1 MAKPA
6 AGSLSATAATGVVGV
21 TGAAGG
27 ASVKSSHGVTNA
39 ATVTGVAVKGASAN
53 LARAL
58 SAAAAAL
65 GAVRA
70 GQALDEALARATQA
84 LPPPERAAAQD
95 IAYHACRCLNLLDAL
110 AGGLMKKPNPL
121 ADDLLR
127 VSLSELISHPDRAH
141 TIVDQAVSASAS
153 RTALKPLVNGVL
165 RTYLR
170 EAATRLAAARRSE
183 AVRLQYPQWWITRVR
198 TAWPQQWE
206 SILAAGNTHAPMT
219 LRVNRRCGSAEQY
232 ARELEQANIAA
243 ERVGTDAFRLARP
256 QPAARLPGFA
266 EGRVSVQDLGAQC
279 AASLLDVHA
288 GMRVLDA
295 CAAPGGK
302 TAHIL
307 ERTDCEVIA
316 LDRDAARLGVV
327 QANLQR
333 LHLIAQCRAADAAA
347 LDTWWDGAH
356 FDRVLL
362 DTPCTASG
370 VIARHPDGKW
380 LKRESDIVQLA
391 REQARLLA
399 TLWRVL
405 KPGGKLLYAT
415 CSVFP
420 GENQQQIDSFL
431 STHPDARPGNLR
443 FDDDAPLDRVDGQL
457 LPGPAHGGFFYA
469 LLEKD
474 RAAALE

>member
-1 MAKPA
+1 M
-6 AGSLSATAATGVVGV
+6 
-21 TGAAGG
+21 
-27 ASVKSSHGVTNA
+27 
-39 ATVTGVAVKGASAN
+39 
-53 LARAL
+53 
-58 SAAAAAL
+58 
-65 GAVRA
+65 
-70 GQALDEALARATQA
+70 
-84 LPPPERAAAQD
+84 
-95 IAYHACRCLNLLDAL
+95 
-110 AGGLMKKPNPL
+110 
-121 ADDLLR
+121 
-127 VSLSELISHPDRAH
+127 
-141 TIVDQAVSASAS
+141 
-153 RTALKPLVNGVL
+153 NGVL

-170 EAATRLAAARRSE
+170 EADTRLAAARRNE
-183 AVRLQYPQWWITRVR
+183 AVRLQYPQWWIKRVR
-198 TAWPQQWE
+198 AAWPQQWE

-219 LRVNRRCGSAEQY
+219 LRVNRRCGSAEHY
-232 ARELEQANIAA
+232 ASELEQANIAA
-243 ERVGTDAFRLARP
+243 ERVGADAFRLARP

-279 AASLLDVHA
+279 AASLLDARA

-302 TAHIL
+302 TAHII
-307 ERTDCEVIA
+307 ERADCAVIA

-327 QANLQR
+327 QANLQH
-333 LHLIAQCRAADAAA
+333 LHLVAQCRVADAAA
-347 LDTWWDGAH
+347 LDTWWDGTH

-420 GENQQQIDSFL
+420 GENQQQIDHFL

-443 FDDDAPLDRVDGQL
+443 FDDAAPLDRVDGQL

-469 LLEKD
+469 LLQKD